1 MKNVDRMGIP
11 IPDRESL
18 GEARSAWVRG
28 EGGQNRNSYF
38 RQRESEEE
46 LFSERPCRFCKE
58 RMTERIWTEGESDS
72 RHKEGEG
79 EIFRE
84 SSRSGKQQRCN
95 LVLSLLWHSLLR
107 SHEEESA

>member
-28 EGGQNRNSYF
+28 EGRQNRNSDF
-38 RQRESEEE
+38 RQWESEEE

-58 RMTERIWTEGESDS
+58 RMAERMWTEGESDS
-72 RHKEGEG
+72 RHKEDEG

-84 SSRSGKQQRCN
+84 RALVVESS
-95 LVLSLLWHSLLR
+95 
-107 SHEEESA
+107 SAVISFYHFYGILF